1 MHAVVPYFFTENHQ
15 CREIFTTA
23 KINLMHND
31 LTGVMRAGNGG
42 LNTYGGKIQNNP
54 TCLLSNAS
62 VLLFFVVMHAE
73 AVQANDYKTLVLFR
87 TLDSSES
94 NGNSPLSSTMRYE

>member
-1 MHAVVPYFFTENHQ
+1 MQLFHNFSQKTIKVG
-15 CREIFTTA
+15 EIFTTA

-42 LNTYGGKIQNNP
+42 LNTYGGKIQNNR

-62 VLLFFVVMHAE
+62 ALLFFVVLHAE
-73 AVQANDYKTLVLFR
+73 AVQANEDP
-87 TLDSSES
+87 SSFQ
-94 NGNSPLSSTMRYE
+94 NS